1 MPPRRQHSRGG
12 YCSSPYTSRSVFRDS
27 LEYQKLQLLAEE
39 SRLRTKVHHQK
50 TLIQLRRPYFCRMER
65 QVGGYV
71 LFQRRPLTLSTK
83 IRALSMAIRESL
95 SRAGAANSTR

>member
-1 MPPRRQHSRGG
+1 MPPRRQHGQGG

-27 LEYQKLQLLAEE
+27 LEYQKLQLLAQE
-39 SRLRTKVHHQK
+39 SRLRTKVHQK

-71 LFQRRPLTLSTK
+71 LFQTAYFIDKDPRP
-83 IRALSMAIRESL
+83 EF
-95 SRAGAANSTR
+95 GNSGVVGPRWRG